1 LAAKFRRQH
10 PIDPHVVDFYCHESS
25 LVIEIDG
32 AVHADRASED
42 AERQAILES
51 TGFTFLRVTADKVEG
66 DMAAVVRRITT
77 EVMRRLA
84 LIPDPS
90 SRPMG

>member
-1 LAAKFRRQH
+1 
-10 PIDPHVVDFYCHESS
+10 VDFYCHESS

-51 TGFTFLRVTADKVEG
+51 TGFTFLRVTADEVEG
-66 DMAAVVRRITT
+66 YMAQVLQRLVT

-90 SRPMG
+90 SRPKG